1 MTSWIAARLTAFAA
15 AAALFQVQLWS
26 VQGWLP
32 DLGAAPA
39 VWITALA
46 GYQTL
51 LVAGY
56 ALAHLAQR
64 LRRGGTAAIL
74 GLWALS
80 LAWLWAAPE
89 SGALDS
95 QAPVRAVWQAL
106 LTGPGLPFLALAT
119 TAPVLQWWLAGGT
132 PGPSPYRLAGS
143 SNLGSLVGLLSY
155 PLLFEPWLTLP
166 QLEQGWQV
174 AVTLIGGVGVPLCG
188 WLGRSAAETR
198 AAPPVVTSTWR
209 TRARWVCLAAIPT
222 GLLASYTLVLTTN
235 ISPMPWLWSVPLA
248 LYLLSHILAF
258 TRPRLRGPG
267 RIGLLSLALLL
278 IPLRF
283 AAYPYWPPLC
293 LLGGLFLACW
303 VLHSELAARKPA
315 TGELTHFYLWL
326 ALGGA
331 LGGVTTSTLFP
342 LLLPVLWETAFWLSA
357 AAAVLWYL
365 TRWDEATPPPQS
377 RYRHLWATAALLAAG
392 GIAYLATQGWG
403 HVALTQQVHIY
414 VPLLTIATL
423 NAAVLVFRRRQ
434 LGWFLLAL
442 LVAGWAPLSPPAGQ
456 TVRGRSFYGVHTLE
470 SVAIAGSAWVETY
483 THGNTVHNRNQFELQ
498 PDYRTTPAPPRH
510 WLYYGSTE
518 PIGEIMRNL
527 FPPAGA
533 GRQVG
538 IVGLGAGSLA
548 CYSHPGEQWTF
559 FEIDPLV
566 LQWAQQHMSTL
577 AHCTPP
583 APHFELGDARQ
594 SLQARPPPAPRFDLL
609 VLDAFSSDALPT
621 HLLTREAL
629 ALYRSRITPEGVLAF
644 HISNQYLCLE
654 RVLAPTAAQL
664 GLYSRVQEGPTS
676 KWLMVTASASQ
687 GAALLPEGQPVVAQG
702 APWTDRYR
710 PLLPALCAW

>member
-1 MTSWIAARLTAFAA
+1 MDPVPSRPVAVAEPVGLGAHAALRRGSWGAARLTAFAA

-26 VQGWLP
+26 VQSWLP

-51 LVAGY
+51 LVLGY
-56 ALAHLAQR
+56 GCAHLAQR
-64 LRRGGTAAIL
+64 RRRGGSVALLA
-74 GLWALS
+74 LWALS
-80 LAWLWAAPE
+80 LVWLWIAPE
-89 SGALDS
+89 HGDLDS
-95 QAPVRAVWQAL
+95 QAPVRAVWQVL
-106 LTGPGLPFLALAT
+106 LTGPGLPFLALAS
-119 TAPVLQWWLAGGT
+119 TAPALQWWLARRAVGGT
-132 PGPSPYRLAGS
+132 PYRLAGS

-174 AVTLIGGVGVPLCG
+174 AVTLLGGVGVPLCG
-188 WLGRSAAETR
+188 WLCRGSSPRR
-198 AAPPVVTSTWR
+198 AAAPVATSTWPQ
-209 TRARWVCLAAIPT
+209 RARWVCLAAIPT

-258 TRPRLRGPG
+258 TRPRLRWPG
-267 RIGLLSLALLL
+267 RIFLLSLALLL
-278 IPLRF
+278 ISLRF

-326 ALGGA
+326 ALGG
-331 LGGVTTSTLFP
+331 VTTSTLFP
-342 LLLPVLWETAFWLSA
+342 LLLPVIWETAFWLSA
-357 AAAVLWYL
+357 AAAVLWCL
-365 TRWDEATPPPQS
+365 TRWDETTPPPQS
-377 RYRHLWATAALLAAG
+377 RYRHLWATAALGAAG

-423 NAAVLVFRRRQ
+423 NAAVL
-434 LGWFLLAL
+434 GWFLLAL
-442 LVAGWAPLSPPAGQ
+442 LVAGWAPLSPPAAQ

-483 THGNTVHNRNQFELQ
+483 THGNTAHNRNQFELQ
-498 PDYRTTPAPPRH
+498 PDYRPTPAPPRH
-510 WLYYGSTE
+510 WLYYGPTE

-527 FPPAGA
+527 LPPAGT

-548 CYSHPGEQWTF
+548 CYSQ
-559 FEIDPLV
+559 
-566 LQWAQQHMSTL
+566 
-577 AHCTPP
+577 P
-583 APHFELGDARQ
+583 APHFQLGDARQ
-594 SLQARPPPAPRFDLL
+594 SLQARPPAAPRFDLL

-629 ALYRSRITPEGVLAF
+629 TLYRARVTPEGVLAF
-644 HISNQYLCLE
+644 HISNRYLCLE

-664 GLYSRVQEGPTS
+664 GLYSRVQAGPTS

-687 GAALLPEGQPVVAQG
+687 GAGLLPQSQPAVQRGPA
-702 APWTDRYR
+702 WTDSYR
-710 PLLPALCAW
+710 PLLPALCAWQQFRGRGAS

>member
-1 MTSWIAARLTAFAA
+1 M
-15 AAALFQVQLWS
+15 
-26 VQGWLP
+26 G
-32 DLGAAPA
+32 
-39 VWITALA
+39 
-46 GYQTL
+46 
-51 LVAGY
+51 
-56 ALAHLAQR
+56 
-64 LRRGGTAAIL
+64 
-74 GLWALS
+74 
-80 LAWLWAAPE
+80 
-89 SGALDS
+89 
-95 QAPVRAVWQAL
+95 
-106 LTGPGLPFLALAT
+106 
-119 TAPVLQWWLAGGT
+119 
-132 PGPSPYRLAGS
+132 
-143 SNLGSLVGLLSY
+143 
-155 PLLFEPWLTLP
+155 
-166 QLEQGWQV
+166 
-174 AVTLIGGVGVPLCG
+174 
-188 WLGRSAAETR
+188 
-198 AAPPVVTSTWR
+198 
-209 TRARWVCLAAIPT
+209 LAAIPT

-258 TRPRLRGPG
+258 TRPRLRWPG
-267 RIGLLSLALLL
+267 RIFLLSLALLL

-283 AAYPYWPPLC
+283 AAYSYWPPLC
-293 LLGGLFLACW
+293 LLVGLFLACW
-303 VLHSELAARKPA
+303 VLHSELAARKPH
-315 TGELTHFYLWL
+315 TRELTHFYLWL

-342 LLLPVLWETAFWLSA
+342 LLLPVIWENAFWLSA

-365 TRWDEATPPPQS
+365 TRWDETTPPPQS
-377 RYRHLWATAALLAAG
+377 RYRHLWATAALGAAL

-403 HVALTQQVHIY
+403 DVVLTPQMHIY

-423 NAAVLVFRRRQ
+423 NAAVLVFQRRQ

-442 LVAGWAPLSPPAGQ
+442 LVAGWAPLSPPVAQ

-470 SVAIAGSAWVETY
+470 SVAITGRAWVETY

-510 WLYYGSTE
+510 WLYYGPTE

-527 FPPAGA
+527 FPPAGV

-548 CYSHPGEQWTF
+548 CYSQPGDQWTF

-566 LQWAQQHMSTL
+566 VQWAHQHMSTL

-583 APHFELGDARQ
+583 APHFQLGDARQ
-594 SLQARPPPAPRFDLL
+594 SLQARPPDALRFDLL

-629 ALYRSRITPEGVLAF
+629 TLYRTRVTPDGVLAF
-644 HISNQYLCLE
+644 HISNRYLCLE

-676 KWLMVTASASQ
+676 EWLIVTASASQ
-687 GAALLPEGQPVVAQG
+687 GEGLDKGIFWAGIGGDGGSGGPAPCVAGPGAARATVSGVVGAERPRGGSIAGVAGRVRLRTEAAGVWRERWRCAMRVPRPGRGQVQVPPGCRRG
-702 APWTDRYR
+702 A
-710 PLLPALCAW
+710 AGAGAC